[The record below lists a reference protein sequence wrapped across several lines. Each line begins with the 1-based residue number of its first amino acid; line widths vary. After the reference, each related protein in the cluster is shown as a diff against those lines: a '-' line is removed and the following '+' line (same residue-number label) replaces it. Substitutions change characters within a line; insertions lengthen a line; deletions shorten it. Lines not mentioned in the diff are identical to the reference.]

1 MILQYTQILNSKKRF
16 IHSKGMTCYRV
27 FFEWK
32 DGSLLQ
38 PSDCIYMSSE
48 FSLLFPEVWGLE
60 ASGEVAETLVNC
72 CLVAKSCLTLC
83 DPMDCSLPGSSVHGI
98 LQATLEWVAIPFSKG
113 LFLTQ
118 GSNLHLLHG
127 QADSL
132 PLSHLGSLLCSLRH

>member
-83 DPMDCSLPGSSVHGI
+83 DPMDCSSPGSSVHGDSPGKN
-98 LQATLEWVAIPFSKG
+98 TEWVAMQGIFLPCLQGIFKP
-113 LFLTQ
+113 LFFET
-118 GSNLHLLHG
+118 
-127 QADSL
+127 
-132 PLSHLGSLLCSLRH
+132 